1 MLKKVLFDTDIGS
14 DIDDAVAL
22 AYLLANPECELLGI
36 TTVSGK
42 PDLRARM
49 VSAMCIAAG
58 AVVPIIVG
66 SESPLDGPLHQPEVP
81 QAAALSRWPHQTEF
95 DDTDAADFLAS
106 VIRANPGEVTLLAVG
121 PMTNVAH
128 LFDRHPDTP
137 TLLRELIL
145 MLGYFRPEQPERGE
159 WNSYND
165 PRAAQQAYDA
175 PVAIHRSLGLDV
187 TRQVVMLP
195 AEVRKRFSAPM
206 LAPVR
211 DFAEVWFDTDNK
223 RPLTF
228 HDPLAAATVFL
239 PDLCGYERG
248 RADVIVDDV
257 PESGTTLWSPEVG
270 GPHEI
275 GITVDRGRFL
285 DHYFDVLDGFSL
297 P

>member
-49 VSAMCIAAG
+49 VSAMCTAAR
-58 AVVPIIVG
+58 ADVPIIVG
-66 SESPLDGPLHQPEVP
+66 SGSPLSGPLRQPEVP
-81 QAAALSRWPHQTEF
+81 QATALSRWPHETEF
-95 DDTDAADFLAS
+95 DDIDAPDFMAD

-137 TLLRELIL
+137 PIIRELVL
-145 MLGYFRPEQPERGE
+145 MLGHFRPEQPERGE

-165 PRAAQQAYDA
+165 PHAAQRVYNA
-175 PVAIHRSLGLDV
+175 PVAVHRSLGLDV
-187 TRQVVMLP
+187 TRQVRMS
-195 AEVRKRFSAPM
+195 AGEVRERFSAPL

-211 DFAEVWFDTDNK
+211 DFAEVWFDTRNE

-228 HDPLAAATVFL
+228 HDPLAAATVFQ

-248 RADVIVDDV
+248 RADVIVDDI
-257 PESGTTLWSPEVG
+257 PEIGTTLWSPEVG

-275 GITVDRGRFL
+275 GITVDRERFF